1 VADLIAQGG
10 EITHRWRRAL
20 RPGERFI
27 LGRTS
32 QPWEVPWDALLSRQ
46 HAELCWSDDALR
58 VKRLPSGRNP
68 LFYRGREAD
77 EFKVEPGEHFV
88 IGDTRFTLVVD
99 AAAIAQEVAMPLQEQ
114 SFSAQYLRGVRFH
127 NADHRME
134 VLSRLP
140 EVIAGAER
148 DDQLFVRLVN
158 MLLAGISRASA
169 VALVSAEAKEDAP
182 ANVLHWDRRLAT
194 GGSFQPSRRLIVEAI
209 QQKQS
214 VLHVWTTLEDSRANK
229 FTASESHDWA
239 FCTPVPGE
247 ECAGWAFYVAGRF
260 TGDFIATPASEDT
273 GDLRQDIKF
282 AEIVAGTLSSL
293 RKVGQLQRKQAM
305 LSQFFPP
312 AVLTALET
320 RGSAEVL
327 APSLTDVAV
336 LFCDLRGF
344 SHKAEQEA
352 EDLMGLLQRV
362 SKALGVMNHHIL
374 DQGGVVGD
382 FQGDAAMGFWGWPL
396 AQEDMILRAC
406 QAALAIRQQF
416 EAAALRPGH
425 PLAGFRV
432 GIGLANGHAVAGGI
446 GAKDQLNK
454 VTVFGPVVNLAS
466 RLEGMTKILQ
476 TPILID
482 EATAKA
488 VRELIP
494 RTLAR
499 CRRVATIR
507 PYGMDTP
514 VAVSEL
520 LPSEAEYRELAD
532 AHIEAYESALD
543 RFLAGQWS
551 DALKHLHQ
559 VPPEDRV
566 KDFLTEFIISNKR
579 TPPPHWAGVIE
590 LQSKS

>member
-1 VADLIAQGG
+1 VGSA
-10 EITHRWRRAL
+10 
-20 RPGERFI
+20 
-27 LGRTS
+27 LGRFALAPARGNLLEEGCLARQAAADGP
-32 QPWEVPWDALLSRQ
+32 QP
-46 HAELCWSDDALR
+46 C
-58 VKRLPSGRNP
+58 
-68 LFYRGREAD
+68 GREND
-77 EFKVEPGEHFV
+77 EFEVKPGEHFV
-88 IGDTRFTLVVD
+88 IGETRFTLVVESATVARD
-99 AAAIAQEVAMPLQEQ
+99 VAAPLQEQ
-114 SFSAQYLRGVRFH
+114 SFSAQYLRGVRFQ

-140 EVIAGAER
+140 EVIAGAEQ
-148 DDQLFVRLVN
+148 DEQLFVRLVN

-169 VALVSAEAKEDAP
+169 VALVHAEDTKEEA
-182 ANVLHWDRRLAT
+182 AASLLHWDRRLAT

-209 QQKQS
+209 RQKQS

-260 TGDFIATPASEDT
+260 SGDFIATPAAEDA

-282 AEIVAGTLSSL
+282 TEIVAGTLSSL
-293 RKVGQLQRKQAM
+293 RKLGQLQRKQAM

-312 AVLTALET
+312 AVLSALET
-320 RGSAEVL
+320 RGAAEVL

-352 EDLMGLLQRV
+352 ENLMGLLQRV

-374 DQGGVVGD
+374 DQDGVVGD

-396 AQEDMILRAC
+396 AQDDMILRAC

-432 GIGLANGHAVAGGI
+432 GIGLATGHAVAGGI
-446 GAKDQLNK
+446 GAKEQLNK

-476 TPILID
+476 APILID
-482 EATAKA
+482 DATARV
-488 VRELIP
+488 VRERIP
-494 RTLAR
+494 GDLAR
-499 CRRVATIR
+499 CRRVATMK
-507 PYGMDTP
+507 PYGMELA
-514 VAVSEL
+514 VEVSEL
-520 LPSEAEYRELAD
+520 LPPEPEYREVAAAD
-532 AHIEAYESALD
+532 IEAYEQALD
-543 RFLAGQWS
+543 RFNAGEWS
-551 DALKHLHQ
+551 EAMKHLHR
-559 VPPEDRV
+559 VSPEDRV
-566 KDFLTEFIISNKR
+566 KDFLTEFILSNKR
-579 TPPPHWAGVIE
+579 TPPPHWDGVIE
-590 LQSKS
+590 LLSKS